1 MIRQRNDPRSQQDG
15 RPKIDDPKIDDPS
28 EEDTVTMADA
38 RPPAAETAVQPDEV
52 MFSPAVRS
60 EQACRGSRE
69 AYARRAAAG
78 RFARELSAD
87 VMAFIA
93 QRDSAYLATASADGQ
108 PYVQHRGGP
117 PGFLQIL
124 NDHTLAFLDYPGNK
138 QFISIGH
145 LAENE
150 RAFLFLMDYANA
162 RRLKLWGRA
171 QVSNDPELIASLM
184 SSAGSR
190 RVEHAIAFTVL
201 AWDWNCSQHI
211 PRLVPAEP
219 SS

>member
-1 MIRQRNDPRSQQDG
+1 M
-15 RPKIDDPKIDDPS
+15 
-28 EEDTVTMADA
+28 TDA
-38 RPPAAETAVQPDEV
+38 RPPAGETVVPPDEV
-52 MFSPAVRS
+52 MFSPAVRT

-78 RFARELSAD
+78 HFARELSAEA
-87 VMAFIA
+87 MAFIA

-117 PGFLQIL
+117 PGFIKIL
-124 NDHTLAFLDYPGNK
+124 NDHTLAFLEYPGNR

-162 RRLKLWGRA
+162 LRLKLWGRA
-171 QVSNDPELIASLM
+171 QVSTDPELVASLKP
-184 SSAGSR
+184 SVGLR
-190 RVEHAIAFTVL
+190 RLDHAIVFTVL

-211 PRLVPAEP
+211 PRLVPAAA
-219 SS
+219 SSDS

>member
-1 MIRQRNDPRSQQDG
+1 MSNDRSE
-15 RPKIDDPKIDDPS
+15 IDNLG
-28 EEDTVTMADA
+28 EEPTVTMADA
-38 RPPAAETAVQPDEV
+38 RPPADDTVVQPDEV

-60 EQACRGSRE
+60 EQVCRGSRE

-117 PGFLQIL
+117 AGFLQIL
-124 NDHTLAFLDYPGNK
+124 NDHTLALLDYAGNK
-138 QFISIGH
+138 QFISVGH

-171 QVSNDPELIASLM
+171 RVSNDPEVIASLM
-184 SSAGSR
+184 PSAGSR
-190 RVEHAIAFTVL
+190 RVEHAIVFTVL

-211 PRLVPAEP
+211 PRLVPAAD
-219 SS
+219 

>member
-1 MIRQRNDPRSQQDG
+1 
-15 RPKIDDPKIDDPS
+15 
-28 EEDTVTMADA
+28 MASS
-38 RPPAAETAVQPDEV
+38 RPPDADTPTQPDEV
-52 MFSPAVRS
+52 MFSAAVRS

-69 AYARRAAAG
+69 AHARRAAAG
-78 RFARELSAD
+78 RFGRELSAD

-108 PYVQHRGGP
+108 AYVQHRGGP

-124 NDHTLAFLDYPGNK
+124 NDQTLAFLDYPGNK

-162 RRLKLWGRA
+162 LRLKLWGRA
-171 QVSNDPELIASLM
+171 LVSSDPEFVARLM
-184 SSAGSR
+184 PSPRSR
-190 RVEHAIAFTVL
+190 RV
-201 AWDWNCSQHI
+201 
-211 PRLVPAEP
+211 
-219 SS
+219 